1 MIDKLN
7 SLREL
12 RNIYD
17 DTWGNKNIDTTG
29 NKSIHILSSN
39 RDILKVSKSCQ
50 VQTAVGCMSDAQ
62 SKSINQIFPKRWD
75 IVKVY
80 TDIKFF

>member
-17 DTWGNKNIDTTG
+17 DTWGNKKINTTG
-29 NKSIHILSSN
+29 NKSIHILSGN

-50 VQTAVGCMSDAQ
+50 VQRAVGCMSDAQ
-62 SKSINQIFPKRWD
+62 SKLINQIFPKGWD